1 VRTAAALALLLLLA
15 GCATTLRSSADL
27 TPEEKVGQLFVV
39 VARGAFHN
47 ESSPEFR
54 ALLHQV
60 RDNHVGGIHWASGS
74 EVFETAFLTR
84 RLQAAAKIPLL
95 FSADLEAGPGMR
107 LNDTTYWPWPMA
119 VAATGDPELARRE
132 GEIVAEESRAIGL
145 NQIYA
150 PVADVNVNPDNPVI
164 NVRSFGEDPREV
176 ARFVAAFVTGVQSR
190 GVIATVKHFPGHGDT
205 AIDSH
210 RSLPVLN
217 ASRERLEQVELVP
230 FRAAIAAGVGAVMT
244 AHLAVPALDATP
256 APPREEGL
264 SENPYMHDPA
274 EITANATLPASLSP
288 ALINGLLRGEL
299 KFQGLVVTDALD
311 MGGLVEHF
319 DPPEAAIRAV
329 LAGNDQVLKSTNT
342 EAAMAGVR
350 RAAESGRI
358 PAARLEESLRR
369 ILSAKARVGAPSPDF
384 DRIFRLV
391 DNPEHRAVCEEISRR
406 SITLVR
412 EASGALPLEAGLR
425 VVHIIASDGGQ
436 GKVGEDI
443 SRELAARLRNPP
455 EVFVL
460 DPRTDPN
467 VAETAVQAA
476 GQADAVV
483 LSLFVRFQSG
493 RGTLALSDPPR
504 GIVGRIA
511 AASKRTVA
519 VSFGTPYLLRELPE
533 LPTYI
538 AAYGGQSDIQVAAAR
553 ALFGEAAITGRLP
566 VTIPGLAAR
575 GTGIQKPSGRV
586 GEGARGRR
594 GDAGT
599 QGRGDT
605 GSGLKLSTVD

>member
-1 VRTAAALALLLLLA
+1 MRTAAALALLLLLA

-39 VARGAFHN
+39 VAKGAFHN

-119 VAATGDPELARRE
+119 VAATGDPQLARRE
-132 GEIVAEESRAIGL
+132 GEIVAQEARAIGL

-164 NVRSFGEDPREV
+164 NVRSFGEDPQEV
-176 ARFVAAFVTGVQSR
+176 ARFVAAFVSGAQSQGVL
-190 GVIATVKHFPGHGDT
+190 ATAKHFPGHGDT
-205 AIDSH
+205 ATDSH
-210 RSLPVLN
+210 RSLPILK

-244 AHLAVPALDATP
+244 AHVAVPALDATP
-256 APPREEGL
+256 APQRLEGL
-264 SENPYMHDPA
+264 AENPYTHDPA
-274 EITANATLPASLSP
+274 EITPDATLPASLSP
-288 ALINGLLRGEL
+288 VVTGQLLRGEL
-299 KFQGLVVTDALD
+299 RFQGLIVTDALD
-311 MGGLVEHF
+311 MGGIVEHF
-319 DPPEAAIRAV
+319 DPAEAAVRAV
-329 LAGNDQVLKSTNT
+329 LAGDDQVLKSTNT
-342 EAAMAGVR
+342 DAAVAGVR
-350 RAAESGRI
+350 SAVASGRI
-358 PAARLEESLRR
+358 PIGRLEESLRR
-369 ILSAKARVGAPSPDF
+369 ILAAKARVGVPLPDF
-384 DRIFRLV
+384 ERIFRLV
-391 DNPEHRAVCEEISRR
+391 DNPAHRAVCEEIARR
-406 SITLVR
+406 SLTLVR
-412 EASGALPLEAGLR
+412 EAPGALPLEAGLR
-425 VVHIIASDGGQ
+425 VVHVIASDGGP

-443 SRELAARLRNPP
+443 SRELQARFRNPP

-460 DPRTDPN
+460 DPRSDPK
-467 VAETAVQAA
+467 VAEAALQAA

-493 RGTLALSDPPR
+493 RGTLALSDSSR
-504 GIVGRIA
+504 EIVARIA
-511 AASKRTVA
+511 AAGKRIVA
-519 VSFGTPYLLRELPE
+519 VSFGTPYLLRELPQ
-533 LPTYI
+533 LSTYI
-538 AAYGGQSDIQVAAAR
+538 AAYGGQSDIQIAVAR
-553 ALFGEAAITGRLP
+553 ALFGEAAFTGRLP

-575 GTGIQKPSGRV
+575 GTGIQKPP
-586 GEGARGRR
+586 AH
-594 GDAGT
+594 AG
-599 QGRGDT
+599 
-605 GSGLKLSTVD
+605 KLSAVSCQLSASLP